1 LSAIA
6 ALLDLDRLQLKIW
19 LSIVQSIF
27 TKTKSAKHHTLD
39 IYQLAIRPLLFSALK
54 ADPEVVHKQSLA
66 LLHAIDST
74 PTAPLTKLAKAS
86 FQQYFCRTD
95 RRLEQSLFGLNFTNP
110 VGLAAGFDKDGIAA
124 GMWQYLG
131 FGFAELGT
139 VTYQPQ
145 PGNDLPRLFRLPQ
158 DRAALNRMGF
168 NNLGSAAMATA
179 LNQRQH
185 GDFTIP
191 IGINLGK
198 SKVTPIADAATDYLG
213 SFQRLKDLGDYFVIN
228 VSSPNTP
235 GLRDLQSIAPLRVI
249 FDTLQQENQGQKPIL
264 VKIAPDLAW
273 EDIAAVVEL
282 SQASK
287 LAGIIATNTTIDRSQ
302 LATKLVPTTG
312 NRVSEEPGGIS
323 GAPLR
328 QKSTEV
334 IRFIHQQTGGSLPI
348 IGVGG
353 IFTADDAWEK
363 ITAGAS
369 LIQVYTGWTYN
380 GPWMVDRILTGLLAK
395 LASRNLESIA
405 DAVGTN

>member
-1 LSAIA
+1 
-6 ALLDLDRLQLKIW
+6 
-19 LSIVQSIF
+19 
-27 TKTKSAKHHTLD
+27 LD
-39 IYQLAIRPLLFSALK
+39 IYQLAVRPLLFSAFK
-54 ADPEVVHKQSLA
+54 ADPELVHKQSLA
-66 LLHAIDST
+66 LLHSIDST
-74 PTAPLTKLAKAS
+74 PTSPLTKLAKAS
-86 FQQYFCRTD
+86 FQQYFCRAD
-95 RRLEQSLFGLNFTNP
+95 RQLEQSLFGLSFNNP

-139 VTYQPQ
+139 VTYHPQ
-145 PGNDLPRLFRLPQ
+145 PGNPQPRLFRLPQ

-168 NNLGSAAMATA
+168 NNLGSAAMAEA
-179 LNQRQH
+179 LKQRQH
-185 GDFTIP
+185 SDFTIP

-198 SKVTPIADAATDYLG
+198 SKIVPLEDAATDYLG
-213 SFQRLKDLGDYFVIN
+213 SFRRLKDLGDYFVIN

-235 GLRDLQSIAPLRVI
+235 NLRDLQAIAPLRVI
-249 FDTLQQENQGQKPIL
+249 FETLQQENQGQKPIL

-273 EDIAAVVEL
+273 EDISAIVEL

-302 LATKLVPTTG
+302 LTTKTIATTG
-312 NRVSEEPGGIS
+312 KKVTEEAGGIS
-323 GAPLR
+323 GAPVR

-395 LASRNLESIA
+395 LETQGLSSISA
-405 DAVGTN
+405 AVGIGNR

>member
-1 LSAIA
+1 M
-6 ALLDLDRLQLKIW
+6 
-19 LSIVQSIF
+19 
-27 TKTKSAKHHTLD
+27 D
-39 IYQLAIRPLLFSALK
+39 IYQLAVRPLLFSALK
-54 ADPEVVHKQSLA
+54 ADPEAVHKQSLA
-66 LLHAIDST
+66 LLHSIDSH
-74 PTAPLTKLAKAS
+74 PRSPLSKLTKAS

-95 RRLEQSLFGLNFTNP
+95 RKLEQSVFGLNFPNP

-139 VTYQPQ
+139 VTYHPQ
-145 PGNDLPRLFRLPQ
+145 PGNPQPRLFRLPQ

-168 NNLGSAAMATA
+168 NNLGSEAMAMA
-179 LNQRQH
+179 LTQRQRS
-185 GDFTIP
+185 DFTTP

-198 SKVTPIADAATDYLG
+198 SKITELADAAGDYLG
-213 SFQRLKDLGDYFVIN
+213 SFKRLKDFGDYFVIN

-235 GLRDLQSIAPLRVI
+235 GLRDLQAIEPLRVI
-249 FDTLQQENQGQKPIL
+249 FDTLQQENQGEKPIL

-273 EDIAAVVEL
+273 EDISAVVEL

-302 LATKLVPTTG
+302 LTTKIIAATGKSVTD
-312 NRVSEEPGGIS
+312 EAGGIS
-323 GAPLR
+323 GAPVR

-380 GPWMVDRILTGLLAK
+380 GPWTIDRILTGLLAK
-395 LASRNLESIA
+395 LESRGLTSIS
-405 DAVGTN
+405 DAVGIGND

>member
-1 LSAIA
+1 M
-6 ALLDLDRLQLKIW
+6 
-19 LSIVQSIF
+19 
-27 TKTKSAKHHTLD
+27 D
-39 IYQLAIRPLLFSALK
+39 IYQLAVRPLLFSALK
-54 ADPEVVHKQSLA
+54 ADPEAVHKQSLA

-74 PTAPLTKLAKAS
+74 PTSVLTKLAKAS
-86 FQQYFCRTD
+86 FQQYFCRAD
-95 RRLEQSLFGLNFTNP
+95 RQLEQSLFGLDFANP

-139 VTYQPQ
+139 VTYHPQ
-145 PGNDLPRLFRLPQ
+145 PGNPQPRLFRLPQ

-168 NNLGSAAMATA
+168 NNLGSAAMMEA
-179 LNQRQH
+179 LEQRQQS
-185 GDFTIP
+185 DFTIP

-198 SKVTPIADAATDYLG
+198 SKITSLADAATDYLG

-235 GLRDLQSIAPLRVI
+235 NLRDLQAIAPLRII
-249 FDTLQQENQGQKPIL
+249 FDTLQQENQGRKPIL

-273 EDIAAVVEL
+273 EDIAAVVDL
-282 SQASK
+282 SQQYQ

-302 LATKLVPTTG
+302 LITKTIAATGKQVAD
-312 NRVSEEPGGIS
+312 EAGGIS
-323 GAPLR
+323 GAPVR
-328 QKSTEV
+328 QKSTAV

-395 LASRNLESIA
+395 LEARGLSSISA
-405 DAVGTN
+405 AVGIGDSEIA

>member
-1 LSAIA
+1 MKPNINFCFLFHPPLLLLS
-6 ALLDLDRLQLKIW
+6 
-19 LSIVQSIF
+19 
-27 TKTKSAKHHTLD
+27 LD
-39 IYQLAIRPLLFSALK
+39 IYQFAVRPLLFSVLK
-54 ADPEVVHKQSLA
+54 ADPEAVHKQSLA
-66 LLHAIDST
+66 LLHSIDSS
-74 PTAPLTKLAKAS
+74 PQSPLTKLTKAS
-86 FQQYFCRTD
+86 FQQYFCRSD
-95 RRLEQSLFGLNFTNP
+95 RKLEQSVFGLNFPNP

-139 VTYQPQ
+139 VTYHPQ
-145 PGNDLPRLFRLPQ
+145 PGNPQPRLFRLPQ

-168 NNLGSAAMATA
+168 NNLGSEAMAAA
-179 LNQRQH
+179 LAQRQQS
-185 GDFTIP
+185 DFTVP

-198 SKVTPIADAATDYLG
+198 SKITELDDAAGDYLG
-213 SFQRLKDLGDYFVIN
+213 SFKRLKYFGDYFVIN

-235 GLRDLQSIAPLRVI
+235 GLRDLQAIEPLRVI
-249 FDTLQQENQGQKPIL
+249 FDTLQQENQGSKPIL

-273 EDIAAVVEL
+273 EDISAVVEL

-287 LAGIIATNTTIDRSQ
+287 LAGIIATNTTIDRSK
-302 LATKLVPTTG
+302 LTTKIVAATGKSVTD
-312 NRVSEEPGGIS
+312 EAGGIS
-323 GAPLR
+323 GAPVR

-334 IRFIHQQTGGSLPI
+334 IRFIHQQTGGTLPI

-380 GPWMVDRILTGLLAK
+380 GPWMIDRILTGLLAK
-395 LASRNLESIA
+395 LEARGLTSIS
-405 DAVGTN
+405 DAVGIGND

>member
-1 LSAIA
+1 
-6 ALLDLDRLQLKIW
+6 
-19 LSIVQSIF
+19 
-27 TKTKSAKHHTLD
+27 LD
-39 IYQLAIRPLLFSALK
+39 IYQLALRPLLFSALK
-54 ADPEVVHKQSLA
+54 ADPEAVHKQSLA
-66 LLHAIDST
+66 LLHSIDSS
-74 PTAPLTKLAKAS
+74 PRAPLSKLAKAS
-86 FQQYFCRTD
+86 LQQYFCRSD
-95 RRLEQSLFGLNFTNP
+95 RKLEQSVFGLNFPNP

-139 VTYQPQ
+139 VTYHPQ
-145 PGNDLPRLFRLPQ
+145 PGNPQPRLFRLPQ

-168 NNLGSAAMATA
+168 NNLGSEAMATA
-179 LNQRQH
+179 LKQRQQ
-185 GDFTIP
+185 GDFTVP

-198 SKVTPIADAATDYLG
+198 SKITELDDAAGDYLG
-213 SFQRLKDLGDYFVIN
+213 SFKRLKDLGNYFVIN

-235 GLRDLQSIAPLRVI
+235 GLRDLQAIEPLRVI
-249 FDTLQQENQGQKPIL
+249 FDTLQQENQGVKPIL

-273 EDIAAVVEL
+273 EDISAVVEL

-302 LATKLVPTTG
+302 LTTKIIAATGKSVTD
-312 NRVSEEPGGIS
+312 EAGGIS
-323 GAPLR
+323 GAPVR

-369 LIQVYTGWTYN
+369 LVQVYTGWTYN
-380 GPWMVDRILTGLLAK
+380 GPWMIDRILTGLLSK
-395 LASRNLESIA
+395 LEARGLNSIS
-405 DAVGTN
+405 DAVGIGND

>member
-1 LSAIA
+1 
-6 ALLDLDRLQLKIW
+6 
-19 LSIVQSIF
+19 
-27 TKTKSAKHHTLD
+27 LD
-39 IYQLAIRPLLFSALK
+39 IYQLAVRPLLFSAFK
-54 ADPEVVHKQSLA
+54 ADPELVHKQSLA
-66 LLHAIDST
+66 LLHSIDST
-74 PTAPLTKLAKAS
+74 PTSPLTKLAKAS
-86 FQQYFCRTD
+86 FQQYFCRAD
-95 RRLEQSLFGLNFTNP
+95 RQLEQSLFGLNFNNP

-139 VTYQPQ
+139 VTYHPQ
-145 PGNDLPRLFRLPQ
+145 PGNPQPRLFRLPQ

-168 NNLGSAAMATA
+168 NNLGSAAMAEA
-179 LNQRQH
+179 LKQRQH
-185 GDFTIP
+185 SDFTIP

-198 SKVTPIADAATDYLG
+198 SKIAPLEDAATDYLG
-213 SFQRLKDLGDYFVIN
+213 SFRQLKDLGDYFVIN

-235 GLRDLQSIAPLRVI
+235 NLRDLQAIAPLRVI
-249 FDTLQQENQGQKPIL
+249 FDLLQQENQGQKPIL

-273 EDIAAVVEL
+273 EDISAIVEL

-302 LATKLVPTTG
+302 LTTKTIATTG
-312 NRVSEEPGGIS
+312 KIVTEEAGGIS
-323 GAPLR
+323 GAPVR

-395 LASRNLESIA
+395 LETQGLSSISA
-405 DAVGTN
+405 AVGIGNR

>member
-1 LSAIA
+1 MSAGKSCVRVIRSQLST
-6 ALLDLDRLQLKIW
+6 LNSQLN
-19 LSIVQSIF
+19 
-27 TKTKSAKHHTLD
+27 LD
-39 IYQLAIRPLLFSALK
+39 IYQLAVRPLLFSALK
-54 ADPEVVHKQSLA
+54 TDPEVVHKRSLD
-66 LLHAIDST
+66 LLHAIDSK
-74 PTAPLTKLAKAS
+74 PTSFLSKLAKVS
-86 FQQYFCRTD
+86 SQQYFCRSDD
-95 RRLEQSLFGLNFTNP
+95 RLTSSVFGLDFPNP

-139 VTYQPQ
+139 VTYHPQ
-145 PGNDLPRLFRLPQ
+145 PGNPQPRLFRLPQ

-168 NNLGSAAMATA
+168 NNLGSEAMMHA
-179 LNQRQH
+179 LQQRQRS
-185 GDFTIP
+185 DFSIP

-198 SKVTPIADAATDYLG
+198 SKITPIAEAAADYLG
-213 SFQRLKDLGDYFVIN
+213 SFQRLQTVGDYFVIN

-235 GLRDLQSIAPLRVI
+235 NLRDLQAIEPLRII
-249 FDTLQQENQGQKPIL
+249 FDTLQQENQGRKPIL

-282 SQASK
+282 SQAYQ
-287 LAGIIATNTTIDRSQ
+287 LAGIIATNTTVDRSQ
-302 LATKLVPTTG
+302 LTTQVIAATGKKVT
-312 NRVSEEPGGIS
+312 EEAGGIS
-323 GAPLR
+323 GVPVR

-334 IRFIHQQTGGSLPI
+334 IRFIHQQTGGKLPI

-395 LASRNLESIA
+395 LESHRLSSIDEA
-405 DAVGTN
+405 IGNSALATK

>member
-1 LSAIA
+1 M
-6 ALLDLDRLQLKIW
+6 
-19 LSIVQSIF
+19 
-27 TKTKSAKHHTLD
+27 D
-39 IYQLAIRPLLFSALK
+39 IYQLAVRPLLFSALK
-54 ADPEVVHKQSLA
+54 ADPEAVHKQSLA

-74 PTAPLTKLAKAS
+74 PMSPLTKLAKLS
-86 FQQYFCRTD
+86 FGQYFCRVD
-95 RRLEQSLFGLNFTNP
+95 RQLEQSLFGLNFANP

-139 VTYQPQ
+139 VTYHPQ
-145 PGNDLPRLFRLPQ
+145 PGNDRPRLFRLPQ

-179 LNQRQH
+179 LQQRQQS
-185 GDFTIP
+185 DFSIP

-198 SKVTPIADAATDYLG
+198 SKITPLEDAAIDYLG
-213 SFQRLKDLGDYFVIN
+213 SFQLLKDVGDYFVIN

-235 GLRDLQSIAPLRVI
+235 GLRDLQSIEPLRII
-249 FDTLQQENQGQKPIL
+249 FDTLQQANQGQKPIL

-273 EDIAAVVEL
+273 EDISAVVEL
-282 SQASK
+282 SQTYQ
-287 LAGIIATNTTIDRSQ
+287 LAGIIATNTTIDRSRLTTQ
-302 LATKLVPTTG
+302 IVAATGKKVT
-312 NRVSEEPGGIS
+312 EEAGGIS
-323 GAPLR
+323 GAPVR

-395 LASRNLESIA
+395 LEARGLASIA
-405 DAVGTN
+405 DAVGIGSD

>member
-1 LSAIA
+1 M
-6 ALLDLDRLQLKIW
+6 
-19 LSIVQSIF
+19 
-27 TKTKSAKHHTLD
+27 D
-39 IYQLAIRPLLFSALK
+39 IYQLAVRPLLFSAFK
-54 ADPEVVHKQSLA
+54 ADPELVHKQSLA
-66 LLHAIDST
+66 LLHSIDST
-74 PTAPLTKLAKAS
+74 PTSPLTKLAKAS
-86 FQQYFCRTD
+86 FQQYFCRAD
-95 RRLEQSLFGLNFTNP
+95 RQLEQSLFGLNFNNP

-139 VTYQPQ
+139 VTYHPQ
-145 PGNDLPRLFRLPQ
+145 PGNPQPRLFRLPH

-168 NNLGSAAMATA
+168 NNLGSAAMAEA
-179 LNQRQH
+179 LKQRQH
-185 GDFTIP
+185 SDFTIP

-198 SKVTPIADAATDYLG
+198 SKIALLEDAATDYLG
-213 SFQRLKDLGDYFVIN
+213 SFRRLKDLGDYFVIN

-235 GLRDLQSIAPLRVI
+235 NLRDLQAIAPLRVI
-249 FDTLQQENQGQKPIL
+249 FDTIQQENQGQKPIL

-273 EDIAAVVEL
+273 EDISAIVEL

-302 LATKLVPTTG
+302 LTTKTIATTG
-312 NRVSEEPGGIS
+312 KKVTEEAGGIS
-323 GAPLR
+323 GAPVR
-328 QKSTEV
+328 KKSTEV

-395 LASRNLESIA
+395 LETQGLSSISA
-405 DAVGTN
+405 AVGIGNR

>member
-1 LSAIA
+1 MLAEP
-6 ALLDLDRLQLKIW
+6 LRQETT
-19 LSIVQSIF
+19 Q
-27 TKTKSAKHHTLD
+27 HTQPSPPPNLD
-39 IYQLAIRPLLFSALK
+39 IYQLALRPLLFSAFK
-54 ADPEVVHKQSLA
+54 ADPEQVHKQSLA
-66 LLHAIDST
+66 LLHSIDST
-74 PTAPLTKLAKAS
+74 PTAPLTKLTKAS
-86 FQQYFCRTD
+86 FQQYFCRSD
-95 RRLEQSLFGLNFTNP
+95 RKLEQSVFGLDFPNP

-139 VTYQPQ
+139 VTYHPQ
-145 PGNDLPRLFRLPQ
+145 PGNPQPRLFRLPQ

-168 NNLGSAAMATA
+168 NNLGSEVMAAA
-179 LNQRQH
+179 LAQRQQ

-198 SKVTPIADAATDYLG
+198 SKITELDAAAGDYLG
-213 SFQRLKDLGDYFVIN
+213 SFKRLKDFGDYFVIN

-235 GLRDLQSIAPLRVI
+235 GLRDLQAIEPLRVI

-273 EDIAAVVEL
+273 EDISAVVEL

-287 LAGIIATNTTIDRSQ
+287 LAGIIATNTTIDRSK
-302 LATKLVPTTG
+302 LTTKIIAATGKSVTD
-312 NRVSEEPGGIS
+312 EAGGIS
-323 GAPLR
+323 GAPVR

-369 LIQVYTGWTYN
+369 LVQVYTGWTYN

-395 LASRNLESIA
+395 LETRGLKSIA
-405 DAVGTN
+405 AAIGIGNN

>member
-1 LSAIA
+1 M
-6 ALLDLDRLQLKIW
+6 
-19 LSIVQSIF
+19 
-27 TKTKSAKHHTLD
+27 D
-39 IYQLAIRPLLFSALK
+39 IYQLAIRPLLFSGFK
-54 ADPEVVHKQSLA
+54 ADPEVVHQRSLA
-66 LLHAIDST
+66 LLHAIDAT

-86 FQQYFCRTD
+86 LQQYFCRTD
-95 RRLEQSLFGLNFTNP
+95 RQLEQSLFGLKFANP

-139 VTYQPQ
+139 VTYHPQ
-145 PGNDLPRLFRLPQ
+145 PGNPQPRLFRLPQ

-168 NNLGSAAMATA
+168 NNLGSAALAAA
-179 LNQRQH
+179 LQQRH
-185 GDFTIP
+185 AGNFTIP

-198 SKVTPIADAATDYLG
+198 SKVTPLDEAATDYLG

-235 GLRDLQSIAPLRVI
+235 NLRDLQAIEPLRII
-249 FDTLQQENQGQKPIL
+249 FDTLQQENQGRKPIL

-273 EDIAAVVEL
+273 EDISAVVEL
-282 SQASK
+282 SQTYQ

-302 LATKLVPTTG
+302 LTTNFVTATGKKVT
-312 NRVSEEPGGIS
+312 EEAGGIS
-323 GAPLR
+323 GAPVR

-334 IRFIHQQTGGSLPI
+334 IRFIYQQTGGSLPI

-363 ITAGAS
+363 IAAGAS

-395 LASRNLESIA
+395 LEARGLAAIA
-405 DAVGTN
+405 DAVGIGDD

>member
-1 LSAIA
+1 
-6 ALLDLDRLQLKIW
+6 
-19 LSIVQSIF
+19 
-27 TKTKSAKHHTLD
+27 LD
-39 IYQLAIRPLLFSALK
+39 IYQLARPLLFSAFK

-74 PTAPLTKLAKAS
+74 PSSPLTKLAKAS
-86 FQQYFCRTD
+86 FQQSFCRSD
-95 RRLEQSLFGLNFTNP
+95 RRLEQSLFGLNFANP

-139 VTYQPQ
+139 VTYHPQ
-145 PGNDLPRLFRLPQ
+145 AGNDKPRLFRLPQ

-179 LNQRQH
+179 LKQRQPS
-185 GDFTIP
+185 DFTIP

-198 SKVTPIADAATDYLG
+198 SKITELENAATDYLG

-235 GLRDLQSIAPLRVI
+235 NLRDLQAIAPLRII

-273 EDIAAVVEL
+273 EDISAVVEL
-282 SQASK
+282 SQTYQ

-302 LATKLVPTTG
+302 LTTKIIAETG
-312 NRVSEEPGGIS
+312 KSVAEESGGIS
-323 GAPLR
+323 GAPVR

-334 IRFIHQQTGGSLPI
+334 IRFIHKQTGGTLPI

-353 IFTADDAWEK
+353 IFTADHAWEK

-380 GPWMVDRILTGLLAK
+380 GPWTIDRILTGLLAK
-395 LASRNLESIA
+395 LEARRLTSISA
-405 DAVGTN
+405 AVGIGN

>member
-1 LSAIA
+1 
-6 ALLDLDRLQLKIW
+6 
-19 LSIVQSIF
+19 
-27 TKTKSAKHHTLD
+27 LD
-39 IYQLAIRPLLFSALK
+39 IYQLALRPLLFSALK
-54 ADPEVVHKQSLA
+54 ADPEAVHKQSLA
-66 LLHAIDST
+66 LLHSIDST
-74 PTAPLTKLAKAS
+74 PRSPLSKLAKAS
-86 FQQYFCRTD
+86 FQQSFCRTD
-95 RRLEQSLFGLNFTNP
+95 RKLEQSLFGLNFANP

-139 VTYQPQ
+139 VTYHPQ
-145 PGNDLPRLFRLPQ
+145 PGNPQPRLFRLPQ

-179 LNQRQH
+179 LKQRQQ
-185 GDFTIP
+185 GDFTMP

-198 SKVTPIADAATDYLG
+198 SKITELADAAGDYLG
-213 SFQRLKDLGDYFVIN
+213 SFKRLKDLGDYFVIN

-235 GLRDLQSIAPLRVI
+235 GLRDLQSIEPLRVI
-249 FDTLQQENQGQKPIL
+249 FDTLQQENQGKKPIL

-273 EDIAAVVEL
+273 EDISAVVDL

-302 LATKLVPTTG
+302 LTTKIVAATGKSVTD
-312 NRVSEEPGGIS
+312 EAGGIS
-323 GAPLR
+323 GAPVR

-334 IRFIHQQTGGSLPI
+334 IRFIHQQTGGNLPI

-380 GPWMVDRILTGLLAK
+380 GPWMVDRILTGLLTK
-395 LASRNLESIA
+395 LESRGLTSISEA
-405 DAVGTN
+405 IGNPY

>member
-1 LSAIA
+1 M
-6 ALLDLDRLQLKIW
+6 
-19 LSIVQSIF
+19 
-27 TKTKSAKHHTLD
+27 D
-39 IYQLAIRPLLFSALK
+39 IYQLAVRPLLFSALK

-66 LLHAIDST
+66 LLHSIDST
-74 PTAPLTKLAKAS
+74 PRSPLTKLAKAS
-86 FQQYFCRTD
+86 FQQYFCRSD
-95 RRLEQSLFGLNFTNP
+95 RKLEQSVFGLNFPNP

-124 GMWQYLG
+124 GIWQYLG

-139 VTYQPQ
+139 VTYHPQ
-145 PGNDLPRLFRLPQ
+145 PGNPQPRLFRLPQ

-168 NNLGSAAMATA
+168 NNLGSEAMVTA
-179 LNQRQH
+179 LKQRQQ
-185 GDFTIP
+185 GDFTVP

-198 SKVTPIADAATDYLG
+198 SKITELDDAAGDYLG
-213 SFQRLKDLGDYFVIN
+213 SFKRLKDLGDYFVIN

-235 GLRDLQSIAPLRVI
+235 GLRTLQEIEPLRII
-249 FDTLQQENQGQKPIL
+249 FDTLQQENQGRQPIL

-273 EDIAAVVEL
+273 EDIAAVVDL
-282 SQASK
+282 SQQYQ

-302 LATKLVPTTG
+302 LITKTIAATGKQVAD
-312 NRVSEEPGGIS
+312 EAGGIS
-323 GAPLR
+323 GAPVR
-328 QKSTEV
+328 QKSTAV

-395 LASRNLESIA
+395 LEARGLSSISA
-405 DAVGTN
+405 AVGIGDSEIA

>member
-1 LSAIA
+1 M
-6 ALLDLDRLQLKIW
+6 
-19 LSIVQSIF
+19 
-27 TKTKSAKHHTLD
+27 D
-39 IYQLAIRPLLFSALK
+39 IYQLALRPLLFSALK

-66 LLHAIDST
+66 LLHLIDSS
-74 PTAPLTKLAKAS
+74 PRSPLSKLAKAS
-86 FQQYFCRTD
+86 FQQYFCRSD
-95 RRLEQSLFGLNFTNP
+95 RKLAQSVFGLNFPNP

-124 GMWQYLG
+124 GIWQYLG

-139 VTYQPQ
+139 VTYHPQ
-145 PGNDLPRLFRLPQ
+145 PGNPQPRLFRLPQ

-168 NNLGSAAMATA
+168 NNLGSEAMAAA
-179 LNQRQH
+179 LKQRQQS
-185 GDFTIP
+185 DFTVP

-198 SKVTPIADAATDYLG
+198 SKITELEDAAGDYLG
-213 SFQRLKDLGDYFVIN
+213 SFKRLKDLGDYFVIN

-235 GLRDLQSIAPLRVI
+235 GLRDLQAIEPLRVI

-273 EDIAAVVEL
+273 EDISAVVAL

-287 LAGIIATNTTIDRSQ
+287 LAGIIATNTTIDRSK
-302 LATKLVPTTG
+302 LTTKIVAATGKSV
-312 NRVSEEPGGIS
+312 NEEAGGIS
-323 GAPLR
+323 GAPVR

-380 GPWMVDRILTGLLAK
+380 GPWMIDRILTGLLAK
-395 LASRNLESIA
+395 LESRGFASIS
-405 DAVGTN
+405 DAVGSQSEK

>member
-1 LSAIA
+1 M
-6 ALLDLDRLQLKIW
+6 
-19 LSIVQSIF
+19 
-27 TKTKSAKHHTLD
+27 D
-39 IYQLAIRPLLFSALK
+39 IYQLALRPLLFSALK
-54 ADPEVVHKQSLA
+54 ADPEAVHRQSLA
-66 LLHAIDST
+66 ALHAIDAT
-74 PTAPLTKLAKAS
+74 PKSPLTKLAKAS
-86 FQQYFCRTD
+86 LQQSFCRVD
-95 RRLEQSLFGLNFTNP
+95 AGLSQSVFGLNFANP

-139 VTYQPQ
+139 VTYHPQ
-145 PGNDLPRLFRLPQ
+145 PGNPQPRLFRLPQ

-168 NNLGSAAMATA
+168 NNLGSEAMAVA
-179 LNQRQH
+179 LKQRQQ

-198 SKVTPIADAATDYLG
+198 SKITPLEEAAADYLG
-213 SFQRLKDLGDYFVIN
+213 SFQRLQDLGDYFVIN

-235 GLRDLQSIAPLRVI
+235 NLRDLQAIDPLRII
-249 FDTLQQENQGQKPIL
+249 FDTLQQENQGRKPIL
-264 VKIAPDLAW
+264 VKIAPDLAL

-282 SQASK
+282 SQAHQ

-302 LATKLVPTTG
+302 LTTQIITATGKKVA
-312 NRVSEEPGGIS
+312 EEAGGIS
-323 GAPLR
+323 GAPVR

-334 IRFIHQQTGGSLPI
+334 IRFIHQQTGGKLPI

-369 LIQVYTGWTYN
+369 LIQVYTGWTYD
-380 GPWMVDRILTGLLAK
+380 GPWMVDRILVGLLAK
-395 LASRNLESIA
+395 LEARGLASISA
-405 DAVGTN
+405 AVGIG

>member
-1 LSAIA
+1 
-6 ALLDLDRLQLKIW
+6 
-19 LSIVQSIF
+19 
-27 TKTKSAKHHTLD
+27 LD
-39 IYQLAIRPLLFSALK
+39 IYQLAIRPLLFSGFN
-54 ADPEVVHKQSLA
+54 ADPEAVHKRSLD

-86 FQQYFCRTD
+86 FGQYFCRTD
-95 RRLEQSLFGLNFTNP
+95 RKLEQSVFGLKFANP

-124 GMWQYLG
+124 GIWQYLG

-139 VTYQPQ
+139 VTYHPQ
-145 PGNDLPRLFRLPQ
+145 PGNPQPRLFRLPQ

-168 NNLGSAAMATA
+168 NNLGSAAMAAA
-179 LNQRQH
+179 LKQRDAS
-185 GDFTIP
+185 DFTIP

-198 SKVTPIADAATDYLG
+198 SKVTPLEDAATDYLG
-213 SFQRLKDLGDYFVIN
+213 SFQRLKELGDYFVIN

-235 GLRDLQSIAPLRVI
+235 NLRDLQAIEPLRII
-249 FDTLQQENQGQKPIL
+249 FDTLQQENQGRKPIL

-273 EDIAAVVEL
+273 EDISAVVEL
-282 SQASK
+282 SQEYQ
-287 LAGIIATNTTIDRSQ
+287 LAGIIATNTTIDRSK
-302 LATKLVPTTG
+302 LTTKLVTATG
-312 NRVSEEPGGIS
+312 KKVTEEAGGIS
-323 GAPLR
+323 GAPVR

-395 LASRNLESIA
+395 LEARGLASIG
-405 DAVGTN
+405 DAVGIGSD

>member
-1 LSAIA
+1 M
-6 ALLDLDRLQLKIW
+6 
-19 LSIVQSIF
+19 
-27 TKTKSAKHHTLD
+27 D
-39 IYQLAIRPLLFSALK
+39 IYQLAVRPLLFSAFK
-54 ADPEVVHKQSLA
+54 ADPELVHKQSLA
-66 LLHAIDST
+66 LLHSIDST
-74 PTAPLTKLAKAS
+74 PTSPLTKLAKAS
-86 FQQYFCRTD
+86 FQQYFCRAD
-95 RRLEQSLFGLNFTNP
+95 RQLEQSLFGLNFNNP

-139 VTYQPQ
+139 VTYHPQ
-145 PGNDLPRLFRLPQ
+145 PGNPQPRLFRLPQ

-168 NNLGSAAMATA
+168 NNLGSAAMAEA
-179 LNQRQH
+179 LEQRQH
-185 GDFTIP
+185 SDFTIP

-198 SKVTPIADAATDYLG
+198 SKIAPLEDAATDYLG
-213 SFQRLKDLGDYFVIN
+213 SFRQLKDLGDYFVIN

-235 GLRDLQSIAPLRVI
+235 NLRDLQAIAPLRVI
-249 FDTLQQENQGQKPIL
+249 FDVLQQENQGQKPIL

-273 EDIAAVVEL
+273 EDISAIVEL

-302 LATKLVPTTG
+302 LTTKTIATTG
-312 NRVSEEPGGIS
+312 KIVTEEAGGIS
-323 GAPLR
+323 GAPVR

-395 LASRNLESIA
+395 LETQGLSSISA
-405 DAVGTN
+405 AVGIGNR

>member
-1 LSAIA
+1 LRRTNI
-6 ALLDLDRLQLKIW
+6 
-19 LSIVQSIF
+19 
-27 TKTKSAKHHTLD
+27 TLD
-39 IYQLAIRPLLFSALK
+39 IYQLAVRPLLFSALK
-54 ADPEVVHKQSLA
+54 ADPETVHKQSLA
-66 LLHAIDST
+66 LLQSIDST
-74 PTAPLTKLAKAS
+74 PKSPVTKLVKAS
-86 FQQYFCRTD
+86 FQQYFCRLD
-95 RRLEQSLFGLNFTNP
+95 RQLEQHLFGLNFPNP

-139 VTYQPQ
+139 VTYHPQ
-145 PGNDLPRLFRLPQ
+145 SGNPQPRLFRLPQ

-168 NNLGSAAMATA
+168 NNLGSEAMAVA
-179 LNQRQH
+179 LKQRQRS
-185 GDFTIP
+185 DFTIP

-198 SKVTPIADAATDYLG
+198 SKITPLENAATDYLG
-213 SFQRLKDLGDYFVIN
+213 SFQRLKDVGDYFVIN

-235 GLRDLQSIAPLRVI
+235 NLRDLQAIEPLRII

-282 SQASK
+282 SQTYQ

-302 LATKLVPTTG
+302 LTTQIVAATGTAVT
-312 NRVSEEPGGIS
+312 EEAGGIS
-323 GAPLR
+323 GAPVR

-334 IRFIHQQTGGSLPI
+334 IRFIDRQTGGKLPI

-353 IFTADDAWEK
+353 IFTAEDAWEK

-395 LASRNLESIA
+395 LESRGLSSISA
-405 DAVGTN
+405 AVGIDRINKKS

>member
-1 LSAIA
+1 M
-6 ALLDLDRLQLKIW
+6 
-19 LSIVQSIF
+19 
-27 TKTKSAKHHTLD
+27 D
-39 IYQLAIRPLLFSALK
+39 IYQLAVRPLLFSAFK
-54 ADPEVVHKQSLA
+54 ADPELVHKQSLA
-66 LLHAIDST
+66 LLHSIDST
-74 PTAPLTKLAKAS
+74 PTSPLTKLAKAS
-86 FQQYFCRTD
+86 FQQYFCRAD
-95 RRLEQSLFGLNFTNP
+95 RQLEQSLFGLNFNNP

-139 VTYQPQ
+139 VTYHPQ
-145 PGNDLPRLFRLPQ
+145 PGNPQPRLFRLPQ

-168 NNLGSAAMATA
+168 NNLGSAAMAEA
-179 LNQRQH
+179 LKQRQH
-185 GDFTIP
+185 SDFTIP

-198 SKVTPIADAATDYLG
+198 SKIVPLEDAATDYLG
-213 SFQRLKDLGDYFVIN
+213 SFRRLKDLGDYFVIN

-235 GLRDLQSIAPLRVI
+235 NLRDLQAIAPLRVI

-273 EDIAAVVEL
+273 EDISAIVEL

-302 LATKLVPTTG
+302 LTTKTIATTG
-312 NRVSEEPGGIS
+312 KKVTEEAGGIS
-323 GAPLR
+323 GAPVR

-395 LASRNLESIA
+395 LETQGLSSISA
-405 DAVGTN
+405 AVGIGNR

>member
-1 LSAIA
+1 
-6 ALLDLDRLQLKIW
+6 
-19 LSIVQSIF
+19 
-27 TKTKSAKHHTLD
+27 LD
-39 IYQLAIRPLLFSALK
+39 IYQLAVRPLLFSALK
-54 ADPEVVHKQSLA
+54 ADPETVHKRSLA
-66 LLHAIDST
+66 LLQAIDST
-74 PTAPLTKLAKAS
+74 PHSPLTKLAKAS
-86 FQQYFCRTD
+86 FQQSFCRTD
-95 RRLEQSLFGLNFTNP
+95 RRLEQSLFGVKFSNP

-139 VTYQPQ
+139 VTYHPQ
-145 PGNDLPRLFRLPQ
+145 PGNDRPRLFRLPQ

-168 NNLGSAAMATA
+168 NNLGSAAMAVA
-179 LNQRQH
+179 LKQRQQ
-185 GDFTIP
+185 GDLSIP

-198 SKVTPIADAATDYLG
+198 SKVTPFADAATDYLG
-213 SFQRLKDLGDYFVIN
+213 SFQRLQDLGDYFVIN

-235 GLRDLQSIAPLRVI
+235 NLRDLQAIEPLRII

-273 EDIAAVVEL
+273 EDISAVVEL
-282 SQASK
+282 SQTYQ

-302 LATKLVPTTG
+302 LTTKIVAATGKQVT
-312 NRVSEEPGGIS
+312 EEAGGIS
-323 GAPLR
+323 GAPVR
-328 QKSTEV
+328 HKSTEV

-395 LASRNLESIA
+395 LEARKLTSISE
-405 DAVGTN
+405 VIGIGTDRSEA

>member
-1 LSAIA
+1 
-6 ALLDLDRLQLKIW
+6 
-19 LSIVQSIF
+19 V
-27 TKTKSAKHHTLD
+27 D
-39 IYQLAIRPLLFSALK
+39 IYQLAVRPLLFSTLK
-54 ADPEVVHKQSLA
+54 ADPEQVHKQSLA
-66 LLHAIDST
+66 LLHAIDVQ
-74 PTAPLTKLAKAS
+74 PRAMLTKLTKAS
-86 FQQYFCRTD
+86 FQQLFCRVQPQ
-95 RRLEQSLFGLNFTNP
+95 LGQSVFGLKFPNL

-139 VTYQPQ
+139 VTYHPQ
-145 PGNDLPRLFRLPQ
+145 PGNPQPRLFRLPQ

-168 NNLGSAAMATA
+168 NNLGSQAMAAA
-179 LNQRQH
+179 LKQRDRA
-185 GDFTIP
+185 DFTIP

-198 SKVTPIADAATDYLG
+198 SKITPLEDAAADYLG
-213 SFQRLKDLGDYFVIN
+213 SFQRLQDLGDYFVIN

-235 GLRDLQSIAPLRVI
+235 NLRDLQAIEPLRII
-249 FDTLQQENQGQKPIL
+249 FDTLQQANQGRKPIL

-282 SQASK
+282 SQTYQ

-302 LATKLVPTTG
+302 LTTKIIAATGKPVT
-312 NRVSEEPGGIS
+312 EESGGIS
-323 GAPLR
+323 GAPVR

-334 IRFIHQQTGGSLPI
+334 IRFIHQQTGGKLPI

-369 LIQVYTGWTYN
+369 LIQVYTGWAYD
-380 GPWMVDRILTGLLAK
+380 GPWMVDRILAGLVAK
-395 LASRNLESIA
+395 LAARGLNSIA
-405 DAVGTN
+405 DAVGIGEDI

>member
-1 LSAIA
+1 
-6 ALLDLDRLQLKIW
+6 
-19 LSIVQSIF
+19 
-27 TKTKSAKHHTLD
+27 LD
-39 IYQLAIRPLLFSALK
+39 IYQLAVRPLLFSALK
-54 ADPEVVHKQSLA
+54 ADPEVVHQRSLA

-74 PTAPLTKLAKAS
+74 PTSFLSKLAKVS
-86 FQQYFCRTD
+86 SQQYFCRSD
-95 RRLEQSLFGLNFTNP
+95 ERLASSLFGLNFPNP

-139 VTYQPQ
+139 VTFHPQ
-145 PGNDLPRLFRLPQ
+145 PGNPQPRLFRLPQ

-168 NNLGSAAMATA
+168 NNLGSEAMMKA
-179 LNQRQH
+179 LQQRQRS
-185 GDFTIP
+185 DFSIP

-198 SKVTPIADAATDYLG
+198 SKITPIAEAAADYLG
-213 SFQRLKDLGDYFVIN
+213 SFQRLQAVGDYFVIN

-235 GLRDLQSIAPLRVI
+235 NLRDLQASEPLRII
-249 FDTLQQENQGQKPIL
+249 FDTLQQENQGHKPIL

-282 SQASK
+282 SQAYQ

-302 LATKLVPTTG
+302 LTTQIITATGKKVT
-312 NRVSEEPGGIS
+312 EEAGGIS
-323 GAPLR
+323 GVPVR
-328 QKSTEV
+328 QRSTEV
-334 IRFIHQQTGGSLPI
+334 IRFIHQQTNGKLPI

-395 LASRNLESIA
+395 LASYGLSSIA
-405 DAVGTN
+405 EAIGNSSLASK

>member
-1 LSAIA
+1 M
-6 ALLDLDRLQLKIW
+6 
-19 LSIVQSIF
+19 
-27 TKTKSAKHHTLD
+27 D
-39 IYQLAIRPLLFSALK
+39 IYQLALRPLLFSVLK
-54 ADPEVVHKQSLA
+54 ADPEAVHKQSLA

-74 PTAPLTKLAKAS
+74 PTSPLTKLAKAS
-86 FQQYFCRTD
+86 FQQYFCRAQPQ
-95 RRLEQSLFGLNFTNP
+95 LAQSLFGLNFANP

-139 VTYQPQ
+139 VTYHPQ
-145 PGNDLPRLFRLPQ
+145 PGNEPPRLFRLPQ

-168 NNLGSAAMATA
+168 NNLGSAAMAAA
-179 LNQRQH
+179 LQQRHQ
-185 GDFTIP
+185 GDFSIP

-198 SKVTPIADAATDYLG
+198 SKITPLAAAAQDYLG
-213 SFQRLKDLGDYFVIN
+213 SFKRLQDLGDYFVIN

-235 GLRDLQSIAPLRVI
+235 NLRDLQAIEPLRII
-249 FDTLQQENQGQKPIL
+249 FDTLQQENQGRKPIL

-282 SQASK
+282 SQTYQ

-302 LATKLVPTTG
+302 LTTKIVAATGKKVT
-312 NRVSEEPGGIS
+312 EEAGGIS
-323 GAPLR
+323 GAPVR

-395 LASRNLESIA
+395 LESRGLASISA
-405 DAVGTN
+405 AVGIGN

>member
-1 LSAIA
+1 
-6 ALLDLDRLQLKIW
+6 
-19 LSIVQSIF
+19 
-27 TKTKSAKHHTLD
+27 LD
-39 IYQLAIRPLLFSALK
+39 IYQLALRPFLFSALK
-54 ADPEVVHKQSLA
+54 ADPEAVHQQSLA
-66 LLHAIDST
+66 LLHSIDANPRS
-74 PTAPLTKLAKAS
+74 PLTKIAKAS
-86 FQQYFCRTD
+86 FQQYFCRSD
-95 RRLEQSLFGLNFTNP
+95 RSLEQSVFGLNFPNP

-139 VTYQPQ
+139 VTYHPQ
-145 PGNDLPRLFRLPQ
+145 PGNPQPRLFRLPQ
-158 DRAALNRMGF
+158 DQAALNRMGF
-168 NNLGSAAMATA
+168 NNLGSEAMATA
-179 LNQRQH
+179 LKQRQQ
-185 GDFTIP
+185 GDFTVP

-198 SKVTPIADAATDYLG
+198 SKITELDDAAGDYLG
-213 SFQRLKDLGDYFVIN
+213 SFKRLKDFGDYFVIN

-235 GLRDLQSIAPLRVI
+235 GLRDLQAIEPLRVI
-249 FDTLQQENQGQKPIL
+249 FDTLQQENQGEKPIL

-273 EDIAAVVEL
+273 EDISAVVEL

-302 LATKLVPTTG
+302 LTTKIIAATGRSVTA
-312 NRVSEEPGGIS
+312 EAGGIS
-323 GAPLR
+323 GAPVR

-369 LIQVYTGWTYN
+369 LVQVYTGWTYN
-380 GPWMVDRILTGLLAK
+380 GPWMVDRVLTGLLAK
-395 LASRNLESIA
+395 LEARGLASISEAIGIGN
-405 DAVGTN
+405 

>member
-1 LSAIA
+1 
-6 ALLDLDRLQLKIW
+6 
-19 LSIVQSIF
+19 
-27 TKTKSAKHHTLD
+27 LD
-39 IYQLAIRPLLFSALK
+39 IYQLAIRPLLFSVLK
-54 ADPEVVHKQSLA
+54 ADPEAVHKQSLA

-74 PTAPLTKLAKAS
+74 PTSPLTKLAKLS
-86 FQQYFCRTD
+86 FGQYFCRAQPQ
-95 RRLEQSLFGLNFTNP
+95 LAQSLFGLNFANP

-139 VTYQPQ
+139 VTYHPQ
-145 PGNDLPRLFRLPQ
+145 PGNEPPRLFRLPQ

-168 NNLGSAAMATA
+168 NNLGSAAMAAA
-179 LNQRQH
+179 LQQRSQQ
-185 GDFTIP
+185 DFSIP

-198 SKVTPIADAATDYLG
+198 SKITPLEAAAQDYLG
-213 SFQRLKDLGDYFVIN
+213 SFKRLQDFGDYFVIN

-235 GLRDLQSIAPLRVI
+235 NLRDLQAIEPLRII
-249 FDTLQQENQGQKPIL
+249 FDTLQQENQGRKPIL

-282 SQASK
+282 SQTYQ

-302 LATKLVPTTG
+302 LTTKIVAATGKKVT
-312 NRVSEEPGGIS
+312 EEAGGIS
-323 GAPLR
+323 GAPVR

-395 LASRNLESIA
+395 LESRGLASIST
-405 DAVGTN
+405 AVGIGNEER